1 MMTNT
6 VVHADL
12 VAYWDLVPAAVGGI
26 IGALA
31 GGIPAWLL
39 AKRQSD
45 ETLRRD
51 TEQRTENQKALAFA
65 AAIKLIQIIN
75 STVSLRNHVRSC
87 FALLDDPAHAHMEPW
102 QVLVPMIGHT
112 DEGSIRFTAEEMG
125 VLAAAKEYD
134 LMQDM
139 MLVAARHSASLAAFL
154 EYCTMRNE
162 FRAIGPKPT
171 AFDGQIGGTTLT
183 LEEAN
188 SYKPYTIPMNNAAVG
203 LLEGLKGDVQL
214 VRSVAERFGP
224 ATAKLF
230 NVERFI
236 DLGIPSDEELA
247 AAMGQPLA
255 G

>member
-75 STVSLRNHVRSC
+75 SIVSLRNHVRSC

-125 VLAAAKEYD
+125 VLAA
-134 LMQDM
+134 
-139 MLVAARHSASLAAFL
+139 VS
-154 EYCTMRNE
+154 
-162 FRAIGPKPT
+162 T
-171 AFDGQIGGTTLT
+171 A
-183 LEEAN
+183 E
-188 SYKPYTIPMNNAAVG
+188 
-203 LLEGLKGDVQL
+203 
-214 VRSVAERFGP
+214 
-224 ATAKLF
+224 
-230 NVERFI
+230 
-236 DLGIPSDEELA
+236 
-247 AAMGQPLA
+247 
-255 G
+255 